1 MSSSHQRVGI
11 VALLTLI
18 LALDGCSSTDVKA
31 KPTVPPGAS
40 PVAWIGAFCGGLG
53 DVVAAEAAAAKPPAT
68 PQGQKDGLL
77 KLADLTQQA
86 LTSAAAKLSQLGPPG
101 ITDGKHA
108 QDSAVGF
115 FTTAATAVGERRVK
129 LAALDTNDPN
139 FAQKAD
145 QLAQLASAD
154 LGPTTQVQEL
164 TTNKDLA
171 PAFSAA
177 PQCQRLSAPATPR

>member
-1 MSSSHQRVGI
+1 MPASRRQVG
-11 VALLTLI
+11 VVVL
-18 LALDGCSSTDVKA
+18 LALGLAVGACGSNDVKT
-31 KPTVPPGAS
+31 KPAAPQGAD
-40 PVAWIGAFCGGLG
+40 PVTWVGAFCGGLG

-154 LGPTTQVQEL
+154 LGPTTQVQGL
-164 TTNKDLA
+164 TTDKELA